1 MSWLLKEIAYTK
13 NGQKEEVEVKNIK
26 SQIRK
31 WNEDYAVRGSM
42 YSSNTSSDFQFG
54 RSLQTWKL
62 LCNEMEEEEWKMLS
76 LERWIFERDI
86 LSSIKRL
93 CSWKNYETLWILTW
107 QNDGKRMRRQKIL
120 TLKKIKLCKRNTS
133 SIWKLCTIN
142 WNVELKRNAKI
153 NRWKKME

>member
-13 NGQKEEVEVKNIK
+13 NGQKEEVEVKNVK

-62 LCNEMEEEEWKMLS
+62 LCNKMEEEEWKMLS

-86 LSSIKRL
+86 QALFG
-93 CSWKNYETLWILTW
+93 KNAY
-107 QNDGKRMRRQKIL
+107 
-120 TLKKIKLCKRNTS
+120 
-133 SIWKLCTIN
+133 
-142 WNVELKRNAKI
+142 
-153 NRWKKME
+153 

>member
-1 MSWLLKEIAYTK
+1 MWEEHNDWTW
-13 NGQKEEVEVKNIK
+13 KEEVEVKNVK

-76 LERWIFERDI
+76 LERWIFERH
-86 LSSIKRL
+86 
-93 CSWKNYETLWILTW
+93 
-107 QNDGKRMRRQKIL
+107 
-120 TLKKIKLCKRNTS
+120 TS
-133 SIWKLCTIN
+133 SIWKKCLLNRTVI
-142 WNVELKRNAKI
+142 LRNNARK
-153 NRWKKME
+153 